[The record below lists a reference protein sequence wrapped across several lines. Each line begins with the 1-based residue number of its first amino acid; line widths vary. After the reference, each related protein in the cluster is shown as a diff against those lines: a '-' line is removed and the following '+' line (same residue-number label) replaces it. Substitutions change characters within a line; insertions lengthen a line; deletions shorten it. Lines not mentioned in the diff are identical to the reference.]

1 MESTEKG
8 DGRERSSQLHG
19 TAKRGVLSERKM
31 GAGAIVIV
39 GVGSEDPAQM
49 GLAQDED
56 MIEAFS
62 PDRADEPF
70 HMPVLPG
77 RAGGGWAVAYTHR
90 RKALR
95 YRLTVG
101 PISVSDHVV
110 WCFIPREGIGDL
122 TGDPLR
128 RRMGRHRQ

>member
-8 DGRERSSQLHG
+8 DGCERSSHLHG

-56 MIEAFS
+56 VIEAFP
-62 PDRADEPF
+62 PDRADEPLR
-70 HMPVLPG
+70 MPVPPG
-77 RAGGGWAVAYTHR
+77 RPRGGRVIAYTHR